1 MGEEHSCFVKRM
13 GHHVAVPFTLDGRER
28 LRKEEG
34 IGRSGGGGGEIGV
47 RESGERKRVKKRQV
61 N

>member
-1 MGEEHSCFVKRM
+1 M